1 MALSMVSVD
10 EKAVVLDDATKARA
24 RQMFFPDVPDD
35 VLNVVWLYC
44 EMYRINPFSKHIVV
58 LKFWNETKKDYNYT
72 PYITRDGVV
81 AHAQETGLIS
91 AIQVQHGVELA
102 TGEKYCTVSVY
113 RKDSSRAYTN
123 TYFMSE
129 WQPKNL
135 DDKKA
140 KFWRDMPR
148 QMLAKTAIRHAV
160 LLVVPLSIPVLDEN
174 STYFNA
180 VMKNVSSVL
189 AIDEPATTPELPAPP
204 ASEPVET
211 VDPAALVAT
220 LADPVIEG
228 EAVSEPTPAP
238 TPEPVDD
245 KLESARADVDANGQG
260 IFGVDG
266 WKVKKASLI
275 RGVKPSATTLEDLN
289 REELT
294 HLQLA
299 ITAAKLAN
307 NGNRRL

>member
-1 MALSMVSVD
+1 MALSIVKAD
-10 EKAVVLDDATKARA
+10 EKAIVLDDAAKARA

-44 EMYRINPFSKHIVV
+44 EMYRINPFAKHIVV
-58 LKFWNETKKDYNYT
+58 LKFWNKKKSAYDYT

-129 WQPKNL
+129 WQPKS
-135 DDKKA
+135 DGDERGS

-148 QMLAKTAIRHAV
+148 NMLAKTAIRHAV
-160 LLVVPLSIPVLDEN
+160 LQVVPLSIPVLDEN
-174 STYFNA
+174 SAYFNA
-180 VMKNVSSVL
+180 VMKNISGVL
-189 AIDEPATTPELPAPP
+189 AIDEPTPLPELPAPT
-204 ASEPVET
+204 AEPVET
-211 VDPAALVAT
+211 VDPATLVDT

-228 EAVSEPTPAP
+228 ESVPETPAP
-238 TPEPVDD
+238 SVDSDTLEKARVDVAIMGEDVFTP
-245 KLESARADVDANGQG
+245 DV
-260 IFGVDG
+260 
-266 WKVKKASLI
+266 WKIKKASLI
-275 RGVKPSATTLEDLN
+275 RGIKSDATTLEDLN
-289 REELT
+289 LEELARLT
-294 HLQLA
+294 A
-299 ITAAKLAN
+299 TITAVKMGN
-307 NGNRRL
+307 GGNRRL